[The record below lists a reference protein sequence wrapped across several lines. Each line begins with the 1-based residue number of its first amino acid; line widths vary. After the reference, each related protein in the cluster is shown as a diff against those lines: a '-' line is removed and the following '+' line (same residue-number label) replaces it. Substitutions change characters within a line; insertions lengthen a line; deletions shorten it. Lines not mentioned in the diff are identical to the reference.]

1 MSKLERTVVLV
12 AGVLV
17 GLMLL
22 PVFFTIGL
30 MVIGVTFLAAAV
42 TTVVRMAEAWRGEQK
57 RQEPSHAAGEQI

>member
-1 MSKLERTVVLV
+1 MSKMERTVVLV

-30 MVIGVTFLAAAV
+30 VVIGVSFLAAAAAALIRKV
-42 TTVVRMAEAWRGEQK
+42 EAWRK
-57 RQEPSHAAGEQI
+57 PRAAGSPDAPVSPA

>member
-1 MSKLERTVVLV
+1 MSKMERTVVLV

-30 MVIGVTFLAAAV
+30 MVIGVSFFAAV
-42 TTVVRMAEAWRGEQK
+42 VATLARTIDGWRKRKVLAEDEQAVST
-57 RQEPSHAAGEQI
+57 PA